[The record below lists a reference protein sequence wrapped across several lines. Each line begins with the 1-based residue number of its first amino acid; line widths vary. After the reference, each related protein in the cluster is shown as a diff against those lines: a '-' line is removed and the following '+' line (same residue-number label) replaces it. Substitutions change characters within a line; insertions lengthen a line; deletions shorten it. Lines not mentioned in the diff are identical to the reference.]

1 MHIYIDTRTNEP
13 VLMVKSHLPLLR
25 PIKSNR
31 APNPEGAGLPPTP
44 SLAWFWNHCLNTFS
58 DAERSVRAINMGY
71 THLQYF
77 QEPTKEQAEVHAQ
90 QAAAETLL
98 NQGIYID
105 SDFKH
110 TCYIQAT
117 KVAKGDQP
125 EETNRIAMLFGLP
138 SREQV
143 LAYLRK
149 YSHLLLKFK
158 GVVEDPRMKYALG
171 KHILK
176 SNELIELFKQVQQ
189 EKSVELK
196 QNYDLGDMKQDVFN
210 PDTKQIEEELRLL
223 QDERL
228 EQTAEIQVV
237 VVTFSAVANDVA
249 SHTLIPVTT
258 TSNATNPVLSEV
270 PNSTPTVSRLSL
282 TASEASE
289 NV

>member
-25 PIKSNR
+25 PLTSNR
-31 APNPEGAGLPPTP
+31 APNPEGADLPPSP

-58 DAERSVRAINMGY
+58 HAERTARAINMGY
-71 THLQYF
+71 THLQYS

-98 NQGIYID
+98 RQGVYVD

-117 KVAKGDQP
+117 KVAKGEQP
-125 EETNRIAMLFGLP
+125 EETNQIAMLFGFP
-138 SREQV
+138 SKDQV

-158 GVVEDPRMKYALG
+158 AVVDDPRMKYALG

-176 SNELIELFKQVQQ
+176 SNEFIELFKQVEQ
-189 EKSVELK
+189 EKSAELK
-196 QNYDLGDMKQDVFN
+196 QNYDSGDMKQDSFKK
-210 PDTKQIEEELRLL
+210 DAKQIEEELRLL

-228 EQTAEIQVV
+228 GQTPELQI

-249 SHTLIPVTT
+249 SHTLAPVPA
-258 TSNATNPVLSEV
+258 TSNASNPVLSEV
-270 PNSTPTVSRLSL
+270 SNSAQAIPRLTL
-282 TASEASE
+282 TASES
-289 NV
+289 V